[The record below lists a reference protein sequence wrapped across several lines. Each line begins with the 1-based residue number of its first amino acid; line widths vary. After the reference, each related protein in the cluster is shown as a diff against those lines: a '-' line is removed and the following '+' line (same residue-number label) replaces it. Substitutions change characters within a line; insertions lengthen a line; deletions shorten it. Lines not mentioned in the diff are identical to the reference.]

1 MNKNITDVDR
11 LVIFIAAAVG
21 VVLFLPAVV
30 YAGVLYIFYR
40 VVKKKAVFYMLFSAA
55 FAVACYFLI
64 SDHEN
69 ISVQYFNVL
78 WNMIQCIAEDRL
90 PQNVDLKSLLIV
102 GISAGSILFFLYR
115 LYLLSRPEW
124 VRKRERRNRGKVSSQ
139 MMKRLERTEHPEDG
153 TVLGLDYGG
162 GIVKVS
168 DRELNGH
175 CLVLGATGA
184 GKTTTI
190 MNFIESAAERN
201 IPLIIVDGKGEL
213 EFAERIKKIAERFGR
228 DFKLFSMKGDS
239 LHYNPLR
246 HGNFT
251 EIKDKLISITEWTEP
266 HYKLMSERYLQS
278 AARVLMEAGEG
289 IDLVNVAEKIEPDNL
304 EMAAKRLPEDVSSR
318 VFSIID
324 EVNEDVGGL
333 LNRLAVFSESEIG
346 ELLSDTGDG
355 NTIDLIN
362 SIENGKIVFF
372 SLDSLRFSEY
382 SRLLGRLIVI
392 DLKTTAA
399 RMFGKNRKIYTVFD
413 EFGVFAGPQVTD
425 FINKSRGAGFHV
437 ILSTQELADLRGDGK
452 TELMEQVLGNTNIK
466 IIHRQDVPSSAEL
479 LSSLIG
485 TEDDIHVTYQVS
497 NEGAT
502 GMGTVKEEKSFIV
515 HPDEIKRLGVGEAFV
530 IKKFPMFDVRW
541 VKVRNL

>member
-1 MNKNITDVDR
+1 MNKNVTDLDR

-21 VVLFLPAVV
+21 AVLFLPAVV

-40 VVKKKAVFYMLFSAA
+40 GIKKKVVFYMLSSTA

-64 SDHEN
+64 IDYQN
-69 ISVQYFNVL
+69 IILQYFKDL
-78 WNMIQCIAEDRL
+78 WHIIKSVSENKL
-90 PQNVDLKSLLIV
+90 PQSVNFKDLITV
-102 GISAGSILFFLYR
+102 GIPSGSVLFLLHRMYV
-115 LYLLSRPEW
+115 LSRPEW
-124 VRKRERRNRGKVSSQ
+124 VRKRERRNRGKVSSR
-139 MMKRLERTEHPEDG
+139 MMKRLERAEHPEDG
-153 TVLGLDYGG
+153 TVLGLDHEG

-190 MNFIESAAERN
+190 MNFIESAAGRN

-213 EFAERIKKIAERFGR
+213 EFAERVKKIAERFGR

-304 EMAAKRLPEDVSSR
+304 EMVAKRLPEDVSSR

-324 EVNEDVGGL
+324 EINEDVGGL

-346 ELLSDTGDG
+346 ELLSDTGDSG
-355 NTIDLIN
+355 TIDLIE
-362 SIENGKIVFF
+362 SVEKSEVVFF
-372 SLDSLRFSEY
+372 SLDSLRFPEY
-382 SRLLGRLIVI
+382 SKLLGRLIVI

-399 RMFGKNRKIYTVFD
+399 RMFGRRRKVYTVFD

-437 ILSTQELADLRGDGK
+437 ILSTQELADLRVDGK

-485 TEDDIHVTYQVS
+485 TEDDIHITYQVNNDS
-497 NEGAT
+497 TT

-530 IKKFPMFDVRW
+530 VRKFPEFSVSRVR
-541 VKVRNL
+541 VRNF